1 MQAFFYNVTVAWS
14 QLAVCFAQN
23 IVWENFMLLQAQH
36 SALVVIDMQNRLAPV
51 ISNFAEVELQCGWL
65 IDVAHELNIPV
76 LATEQYPQGL
86 GVTIPSLLNRL
97 KTDQIIEK
105 IHFNA
110 CEQAEFIAALLDHQT
125 KQVVLVGTEAHVCV
139 LQTAFGLMAR
149 GLNVYLVAEAV
160 GSRRE
165 ADKQLAL
172 ARFQQAGGVVV
183 SREMVAFEWLNRA
196 GTEQFRQ
203 ISRGWLK

>member
-1 MQAFFYNVTVAWS
+1 
-14 QLAVCFAQN
+14 
-23 IVWENFMLLQAQH
+23 MLLQAQH

-51 ISNFAEVELQCGWL
+51 ISNFAEVEQQCGWL

-110 CEQAEFIAALLDHQT
+110 CEEAEFIAALLDHQT
-125 KQVVLVGTEAHVCV
+125 KQVVLAGTETHVCV
-139 LQTAFGLMAR
+139 LQTALGLMAR
-149 GLNVYLVAEAV
+149 GLQVYLVAEAV

>member
-1 MQAFFYNVTVAWS
+1 
-14 QLAVCFAQN
+14 
-23 IVWENFMLLQAQH
+23 MLLQAQH
-36 SALVVIDMQNRLAPV
+36 SALVIIDMQNRLAPV
-51 ISNFAEVELQCGWL
+51 IQNFTEVEQQCGWL

-76 LATEQYPQGL
+76 LATEQYPHGL
-86 GVTIPSLLNRL
+86 GVTVSSLLARM
-97 KTDQIIEK
+97 KSDQIIEK

-110 CEQAEFIAALLDHQT
+110 CETPEFMAALLDHQT
-125 KQVVLVGTEAHVCV
+125 QQVVLAGAESHVCV
-139 LQTAFGLMAR
+139 LQTALGLLAKGMQ
-149 GLNVYLVAEAV
+149 VFLVSEAV
-160 GSRRE
+160 GSRRDT
-165 ADKQLAL
+165 DKQLAL

>member
-1 MQAFFYNVTVAWS
+1 
-14 QLAVCFAQN
+14 
-23 IVWENFMLLQAQH
+23 MLLQASC

-51 ISNFAEVELQCGWL
+51 INEFAEVEQQCGWL

-76 LATEQYPQGL
+76 LATEQYPHGL
-86 GVTIPSLLNRL
+86 GVTVSSLLARL
-97 KTDQIIEK
+97 KSDQIIEK

-110 CEQAEFIAALLDHQT
+110 CEEPEFMAALFDHKT
-125 KQVVLVGTEAHVCV
+125 KQVVLVGAESHVCV
-139 LQTAFGLMAR
+139 LQTALGLLAQ
-149 GLNVYLVAEAV
+149 GLQVYVVPEAL

-172 ARFQQAGGVVV
+172 QRLQQAGGVVV
-183 SREMVAFEWLNRA
+183 SREMVAFEWLNHA

>member
-1 MQAFFYNVTVAWS
+1 
-14 QLAVCFAQN
+14 
-23 IVWENFMLLQAQH
+23 MLLQASC

-51 ISNFAEVELQCGWL
+51 INDFAEVEQQCGWL

-76 LATEQYPQGL
+76 LATEQYPHGL
-86 GVTIPSLLNRL
+86 GVTVSSLLARL
-97 KTDQIIEK
+97 KSDQIIEK

-110 CEQAEFIAALLDHQT
+110 CEEPEFMAALLDHQT
-125 KQVVLVGTEAHVCV
+125 KQVVLVGAESHVCV
-139 LQTAFGLMAR
+139 LQTALGLLAQ
-149 GLNVYLVAEAV
+149 GVQVYVVPEAL

-172 ARFQQAGGVVV
+172 QRLQQAGGVVV

>member
-1 MQAFFYNVTVAWS
+1 
-14 QLAVCFAQN
+14 
-23 IVWENFMLLQAQH
+23 MLLQAQH

-51 ISNFAEVELQCGWL
+51 ISNFAEVEQQCGWL

-110 CEQAEFIAALLDHQT
+110 CEEAEFIAALLDHQT
-125 KQVVLVGTEAHVCV
+125 KQVVLAGTEAHVCV
-139 LQTAFGLMAR
+139 LQTALGLMAR
-149 GLNVYLVAEAV
+149 GLQVYLVAEAV

>member
-1 MQAFFYNVTVAWS
+1 
-14 QLAVCFAQN
+14 
-23 IVWENFMLLQAQH
+23 MLLQAQH

-51 ISNFAEVELQCGWL
+51 ISNFAEVEQQCGWL

-110 CEQAEFIAALLDHQT
+110 CEEAEFIAALLDHQT

-139 LQTAFGLMAR
+139 LQTALGLMAR
-149 GLNVYLVAEAV
+149 GLQVYLVAEAV

>member
-1 MQAFFYNVTVAWS
+1 
-14 QLAVCFAQN
+14 
-23 IVWENFMLLQAQH
+23 MLLQAQH

-110 CEQAEFIAALLDHQT
+110 CEQAEFIAALLDHKTQ
-125 KQVVLVGTEAHVCV
+125 QVVLAGAESHVCV
-139 LQTAFGLMAR
+139 LQTALGLIAR
-149 GLNVYLVAEAV
+149 GLKVYLVAEAV

>member
-1 MQAFFYNVTVAWS
+1 
-14 QLAVCFAQN
+14 
-23 IVWENFMLLQAQH
+23 MLLQASG

-51 ISNFAEVELQCGWL
+51 IADFNPVEQECGWL
-65 IDVAHELNIPV
+65 IDVAHQLNIPV

-86 GVTIPSLLNRL
+86 GVTVASLLARL

-110 CEQAEFIAALLDHQT
+110 CEQPEFMAALADQHI
-125 KQVVLVGTEAHVCV
+125 KQVVLVGAESHVCV
-139 LQTAFGLMAR
+139 LQTALGLIAH
-149 GLNVYLVAEAV
+149 GIGVYVVPNAV

-165 ADKQLAL
+165 ADKQLSL
-172 ARFQQAGGVVV
+172 ARLQQAGGVLV

-196 GTEQFRQ
+196 DTAQFRE
-203 ISRGWLK
+203 ISRGWIK